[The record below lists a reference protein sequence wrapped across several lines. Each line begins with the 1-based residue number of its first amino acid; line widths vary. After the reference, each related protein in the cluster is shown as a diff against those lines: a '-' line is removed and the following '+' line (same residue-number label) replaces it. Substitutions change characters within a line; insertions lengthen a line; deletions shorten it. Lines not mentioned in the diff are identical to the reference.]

1 MFGGISHDE
10 TITVLEQGLDTA
22 ALRQQVISNN
32 IANVNTPGFKRSY
45 VTFETELREV
55 LSREKG
61 KLEARRT
68 HPKHIHFGR
77 MDLSKTGGQV
87 VIEDYTLYR
96 NDENNVDVDAEMTD
110 LAKNT
115 IMYEALATRIGGK
128 FKLLKRVIMSK

>member
-1 MFGGISHDE
+1 MFDKIFSGA
-10 TITVLEQGLDTA
+10 TMTALKQGLDTA
-22 ALRQQVISNN
+22 ALRQQVISDN

-45 VTFETELREV
+45 VTFETELRGA

-61 KLEARRT
+61 KIEARRT

-77 MDLSKTGGQV
+77 VDLSEIKGRV

-96 NDENNVDVDAEMTD
+96 NDENNVDIDAEMTD

-128 FKLLKRVIMSK
+128 FRRLKRIITSR